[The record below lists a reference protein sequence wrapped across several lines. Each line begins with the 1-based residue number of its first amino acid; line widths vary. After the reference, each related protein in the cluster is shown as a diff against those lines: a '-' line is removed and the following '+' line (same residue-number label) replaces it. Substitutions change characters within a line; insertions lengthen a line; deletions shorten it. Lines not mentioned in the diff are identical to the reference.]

1 MENRERQL
9 HFRVSDEEYEL
20 IRQRMDECGIVSLS
34 AYLRK
39 IAIDGMIINLE
50 IPKLK
55 EISKLLG
62 YNGKNIN
69 QIAKKLN
76 SGQGVYVDDFAE
88 IKKRQ
93 MEITDLVRKIF
104 LKLSEL

>member
-20 IRQRMDECGIVSLS
+20 IWQRMDDCGIVSLS

-50 IPKLK
+50 IPELK
-55 EISKLLG
+55 KISKQ
-62 YNGKNIN
+62 KMMF
-69 QIAKKLN
+69 
-76 SGQGVYVDDFAE
+76 S
-88 IKKRQ
+88 
-93 MEITDLVRKIF
+93 
-104 LKLSEL
+104 